1 MVVLLKMEKNTVVLV
16 STGLLKAKKELNP
29 FNRMNRYLNYGFLGL
44 ATVLKSK
51 GYKVKMFQGE
61 YEKPKDVINT
71 IIASGI
77 ELNDLDFPILLSIPS
92 YYSLP
97 WTNEFCDLIKSKY
110 TVKIVGGGRWVI
122 GDSDDWIKTKVKNVD
137 LWVTGLADDI
147 IEKTLY
153 PNQWDSINTTMDKV
167 ECFDELDYTLLHGFK
182 EYQPSIEVSR
192 GCGRG
197 CSFCMEKNVPIT
209 RLKEPSKLIGELKR
223 AVAMYESEDIN
234 FYFEASLFLPTLKWA
249 REFKELYL
257 KENMR
262 IKWRCE
268 SRVDALKP
276 EIIKELAQ
284 AGLKVIDLGL
294 ESASLKQLKA
304 MNKTSKPEYYLE
316 RAESI
321 IEACSNENIEVK
333 VNVLLYAGESS
344 TTINETKD
352 WLLKNKRYIR
362 GVSVNP
368 VVVYGPDGETD
379 NFTSLGA
386 KIIDTSQDLG
396 YSYMDLSSE
405 INYDLALRLG
415 NELSKSV
422 MSHDDYFTLKKFS
435 YFPRSYEYIDYIK
448 DIAKAN
454 IDELPFD
461 VASEVVICTKE
472 L

>member
-1 MVVLLKMEKNTVVLV
+1 MKKNTVVLV
-16 STGLLKAKKELNP
+16 STGLLKAKKENNP

-44 ATVLKSK
+44 ATVLKNK
-51 GYKVKMFQGE
+51 GYNVKMFQGE
-61 YEKPKDVINT
+61 YEKPQDLINT

-77 ELNDLDFPILLSIPS
+77 ELNDLEFPILLSIPS

-97 WTNEFCDLIKSKY
+97 WTNEFCKLIKDNF

-122 GDSDDWIKTKVKNVD
+122 GDSDDWIKSKVELVD

-153 PNQWDSINTTMDKV
+153 PDQWDSINIIMDKV

-209 RLKEPSKLIGELKR
+209 RLKEPSKLIGEIKR
-223 AVAMYESEDIN
+223 AVDMYGSEDIN

-249 REFKELYL
+249 REFKQLYL
-257 KENMR
+257 NEKMSV
-262 IKWRCE
+262 KWRCE

-294 ESASLKQLKA
+294 ESASISQLKA
-304 MNKTSKPEYYLE
+304 MNKTSKPEFYLE
-316 RAESI
+316 KAQSI

-333 VNVLLYAGESS
+333 VNVLLYAGEDFA
-344 TTINETKD
+344 TIEETKD
-352 WLLKNKRYIR
+352 WLIQNKRYIR

-368 VVVYGPDGETD
+368 VVVYGPNSDTEY
-379 NFTSLGA
+379 FTSLGA
-386 KIIDTSQDLG
+386 NIIDTSQNLG

-405 INYDLALRLG
+405 IDYDTALRLG

-422 MSHDDYFTLKKFS
+422 MSHDDYFILKKFS
-435 YFPRSYEYIDYIK
+435 YFPRSYEYGDYIK
-448 DIAKAN
+448 DIAKAD
-454 IDELPFD
+454 IEELPFN
-461 VASEVVICTKE
+461 VGSEGVICTTG